1 MEDEIEPKLEGL
13 DEDEEDGDI
22 LKTSP
27 TNEVD
32 LEPSSP
38 DAPKMVG
45 LNAKRPRGRPRK
57 YPPPSAGQL
66 SKTAKGRSKT
76 GCITC
81 RRRKKKC
88 DETKPQCHNCQ
99 KNAVVCEG
107 YPPKEVWKSGRE
119 RALEEQARASKTPL
133 MELPVLVDGIESE
146 IDRHFL
152 DHFNHTVSRILTL
165 FTDESNPFKE
175 ILLPMAI
182 RHKGLM
188 HSLLCL
194 SGSHLASRGKSSAY
208 NERQLYH
215 FQCALSNLRTDK
227 KVTANATGLSRDP
240 IDDPTVAQTLVL
252 CLRSICSGE
261 TKGEYRPHMDAAR
274 HLVVN
279 HSSQNDQFGQ
289 FLFEFFMYHDVSNS
303 LTSLDR
309 RPLLLTENFV
319 LPTFIMQPEAGA
331 LLGVLDGLF
340 GYMSKITQI
349 RDKIRTRRR
358 RRLEPCV
365 DYQTLSDAVAIDDGI
380 RVWHPAQK
388 EDSDRFIAA
397 QLYRQATW
405 VYLYRTIQPSVRSD
419 KIVDAVEQGLELV
432 RRLPSDAS
440 AQSILLMPTF
450 LLGCAA
456 FDERQRPDIEK
467 AFDGLQSYSNLGNIK
482 PAREIVEIVWRMMDE
497 GDEDS
502 WDWETIIKNN
512 GYDFLVT

>member
-1 MEDEIEPKLEGL
+1 MAEKEHLKNKVHVRLAFSRGSVTDEM
-13 DEDEEDGDI
+13 
-22 LKTSP
+22 
-27 TNEVD
+27 
-32 LEPSSP
+32 
-38 DAPKMVG
+38 A
-45 LNAKRPRGRPRK
+45 A
-57 YPPPSAGQL
+57 
-66 SKTAKGRSKT
+66 
-76 GCITC
+76 
-81 RRRKKKC
+81 
-88 DETKPQCHNCQ
+88 
-99 KNAVVCEG
+99 
-107 YPPKEVWKSGRE
+107 
-119 RALEEQARASKTPL
+119 ARASKTPL

-261 TKGEYRPHMDAAR
+261 TNGEYRPHMDAAR

>member
-1 MEDEIEPKLEGL
+1 M
-13 DEDEEDGDI
+13 
-22 LKTSP
+22 
-27 TNEVD
+27 
-32 LEPSSP
+32 
-38 DAPKMVG
+38 A
-45 LNAKRPRGRPRK
+45 A
-57 YPPPSAGQL
+57 
-66 SKTAKGRSKT
+66 
-76 GCITC
+76 
-81 RRRKKKC
+81 
-88 DETKPQCHNCQ
+88 
-99 KNAVVCEG
+99 
-107 YPPKEVWKSGRE
+107 
-119 RALEEQARASKTPL
+119 ARAFKAPL
-133 MELPVLVDGIESE
+133 MELPILVDGIESE

-165 FTDESNPFKE
+165 FTDDSNPFKE

-194 SGSHLASRGKSSAY
+194 SGSHLASRDKSQAY
-208 NERQLYH
+208 NDRQQYH
-215 FQCALSNLRTDK
+215 FQCALTNLRTDEK
-227 KVTANATGLSRDP
+227 LNASATGGSKDP

-252 CLRSICSGE
+252 CLRSICNGE
-261 TKGEYRPHMDAAR
+261 TNGEYRPHMDAAR
-274 HLVVN
+274 HLIVN
-279 HSSQNDQFGQ
+279 NQSQNEQFGL

-303 LTSLDR
+303 ITSLDR
-309 RPLLLTENFV
+309 RPLLLTEDFI

-340 GYMSKITQI
+340 GYMSKITQM
-349 RDKIRTRRR
+349 RDKIRKRRMGK
-358 RRLEPCV
+358 LEPCV
-365 DYQTLSDAVAIDDGI
+365 DYQTLSDAVTIDNEI
-380 RVWHPAQK
+380 RLWHPAQK

-405 VYLYRTIQPSVRSD
+405 VYLYRTIKPSVRND
-419 KIVDAVEQGLELV
+419 KIVDAVDQGLELL
-432 RRLPSDAS
+432 RHLPSDAA

-456 FDERQRPDIEK
+456 FDERQRPEIEK

-497 GDEDS
+497 GDENS